1 MPKTINTSDIQPVI
15 SGNRYDAMDML
26 DAHSLATSDLSWSVN
41 AINDIRQKLNKLKS
55 DLQAS
60 YKANDCY
67 FESLQESI
75 FMYEYLI
82 ESRWNYH
89 KDQTA
94 RFEAEYEALNNVGV
108 EL

>member
-1 MPKTINTSDIQPVI
+1 MPKTINSPVIPPAI
-15 SGNRYDAMDML
+15 SGNRYNAMDML

-41 AINDIRQKLNKLKS
+41 AINDIRLKLNKLKD
-55 DLQAS
+55 DLQTS

-89 KDQTA
+89 KDQA
-94 RFEAEYEALNNVGV
+94 GHFKAEYEALNNVGV

>member
-26 DAHSLATSDLSWSVN
+26 DAHSLAESDLSWSVN
-41 AINDIRQKLNKLKS
+41 AIGDIRQKFREVKKTLQQAYGVH
-55 DLQAS
+55 DL
-60 YKANDCY
+60 Y
-67 FESLQESI
+67 FESLQEFI

-82 ESRWNYH
+82 ESRYDYH
-89 KDQTA
+89 KEQA
-94 RFEAEYEALNNVGV
+94 ERYKAEYEALNNVGA